1 MLCQLFPQ
9 KSTLECF
16 KLRYTF
22 SCNMVFRIHKRI
34 REEHYKFKGN
44 WIYWLILPEGIS
56 NIKHKQ
62 FFKKCFYSRKYTEHM
77 LLLTPAWQGEWK
89 CSCCPLF
96 LSIIFFFLYTTI
108 TLRYNIWD
116 DQINSLT
123 PIMKS
128 TIYLEIYHL
137 PLSSTLLVLRNILTM
152 ETWHIWTLPRT
163 IPNAHLD
170 MHVSLGPELIWN
182 HNNQGPALTLSLANT
197 SYTP

>member
-1 MLCQLFPQ
+1 MFLLTEVYRTHVTPDTSMARGMKVFML
-9 KSTLECF
+9 STLS
-16 KLRYTF
+16 L
-22 SCNMVFRIHKRI
+22 H
-34 REEHYKFKGN
+34 H
-44 WIYWLILPEGIS
+44 L
-56 NIKHKQ
+56 
-62 FFKKCFYSRKYTEHM
+62 
-77 LLLTPAWQGEWK
+77 
-89 CSCCPLF
+89 
-96 LSIIFFFLYTTI
+96 FFLYTTI

>member
-62 FFKKCFYSRKYTEHM
+62 FFKKCFYSRKYTEHVTPDTSMARGMKVFM
-77 LLLTPAWQGEWK
+77 LST
-89 CSCCPLF
+89 
-96 LSIIFFFLYTTI
+96 LSLHHLFFLYTTI